1 MFYNDPPSK
10 DEKGCTNSG
19 NSSSVDLL
27 NFKNYSPKKPEILF
41 RLKRPMNLDLCNVL
55 VDEITNKFSD
65 LCDSKERALKLK
77 DEANIYF
84 TKQNYDIA
92 IELYTKAIES
102 DDTNAVFFGNRSFAY
117 LKKEHYG
124 FAVQDADKAIELDKN
139 YVKGYYRRAAAK
151 MALGKFKEALRDL
164 NTVRKAK
171 PNDQDALSK
180 YNECNKIVKQ
190 IAFANAISTDHDKV
204 DITKTI
210 NVDQYKVESDYNGP
224 SFDEEITLDF
234 VKGLIETFKGEKKL
248 HIKYAYKILI
258 KIYNYFK
265 ELPSLIHITVP
276 DKQKFTICGD
286 VHGQFYDLMNIFD
299 INGLP
304 SEKNPYLFN
313 GDFVDRGSFSVETIF
328 TLFSF
333 KLLYP
338 NHFFMS
344 RGNHECDSM
353 NKMYGFEGEVKA
365 KYNSKM
371 AEFFTEIFCTL
382 PLCHVINKKIFT
394 CHGGLFK
401 KDGVK
406 LDEIMNTKRFRQPP
420 EEGIM
425 CDLLWSDPQE
435 IPGRAPSKRGVGCQ
449 FGPDI
454 TEAFLKDND
463 LLYVVRSHEVKDQG
477 YESHH
482 SNKCY
487 TIFSAPNYCDTM
499 GNKGAFITITGD
511 SLYPP
516 RFTTFDAVPHPD
528 VKAMKYAQNM
538 FGFL

>member
-1 MFYNDPPSK
+1 
-10 DEKGCTNSG
+10 
-19 NSSSVDLL
+19 
-27 NFKNYSPKKPEILF
+27 
-41 RLKRPMNLDLCNVL
+41 
-55 VDEITNKFSD
+55 
-65 LCDSKERALKLK
+65 
-77 DEANIYF
+77 
-84 TKQNYDIA
+84 
-92 IELYTKAIES
+92 
-102 DDTNAVFFGNRSFAY
+102 
-117 LKKEHYG
+117 
-124 FAVQDADKAIELDKN
+124 
-139 YVKGYYRRAAAK
+139 
-151 MALGKFKEALRDL
+151 
-164 NTVRKAK
+164 
-171 PNDQDALSK
+171 
-180 YNECNKIVKQ
+180 
-190 IAFANAISTDHDKV
+190 
-204 DITKTI
+204 
-210 NVDQYKVESDYNGP
+210 
-224 SFDEEITLDF
+224 
-234 VKGLIETFKGEKKL
+234 
-248 HIKYAYKILI
+248 
-258 KIYNYFK
+258 
-265 ELPSLIHITVP
+265 
-276 DKQKFTICGD
+276 
-286 VHGQFYDLMNIFD
+286 MNIFD

>member
-1 MFYNDPPSK
+1 MFCNDSMSK
-10 DEKGCTNSG
+10 NEKNQTNSG
-19 NSSSVDLL
+19 NSSSVDFL
-27 NFKNYSPKKPEILF
+27 NFKNNSPKKPGILF
-41 RLKRPMNLDLCNVL
+41 RLKRPMNLELCNVL
-55 VDEITNKFSD
+55 VEEITNKFSN

-84 TKQNYDIA
+84 AKQNYDIA
-92 IELYTKAIES
+92 IELYSKAIES
-102 DDTNAVFFGNRSFAY
+102 DDTNVVFYGNRSFAY

-124 FAVQDADKAIELDKN
+124 LALQDADKAIQLDKN
-139 YVKGYYRRAAAK
+139 YVKGYYRRAATK
-151 MALGKFKEALRDL
+151 MALGKYEEALKDL
-164 NTVRKAK
+164 GTVLKVK
-171 PNDQDALSK
+171 SNDQDALSK
-180 YNECNKIVKQ
+180 YNECKKIIKQ
-190 IAFANAISTDHDKV
+190 RAFALAISTDHDKV
-204 DITKTI
+204 DIADTI
-210 NVDQYKVESDYNGP
+210 NVDQLKVEDDYSGP
-224 SFDEEITLDF
+224 RFDDEITLDF
-234 VKGLIETFKGEKKL
+234 VKELIETFKATKKL
-248 HIKYAYKILI
+248 HIKYAYKILL
-258 KIYNYFK
+258 KIYRYFK
-265 ELPSLIHITVP
+265 ELPSLVEITVP

-365 KYNSKM
+365 KYNTKM

-382 PLCHVINKKIFT
+382 PLCHLINKKIFT
-394 CHGGLFK
+394 CHGGLFRD
-401 KDGVK
+401 DGVT
-406 LDEIMNTKRFRQPP
+406 LDQIRNTKRFRQPP

-435 IPGRAPSKRGVGCQ
+435 INGRSPSKRGVGCQ
-449 FGPDI
+449 FGPDV
-454 TEAFLKDND
+454 TEAFLKNND

-477 YESHH
+477 YETHH
-482 SNKCY
+482 SGKCY

-516 RFTTFDAVPHPD
+516 RFTTFDAAPHPD
-528 VKAMKYAQNM
+528 VKAMKYAQSM